1 MHTKEV
7 REASMEFAC
16 IPYQRLLTET
26 ERMLMDEKE
35 IAYVEQQAVF
45 KAEQLKHNQQKKEDN
60 LEIE

>member
-1 MHTKEV
+1 
-7 REASMEFAC
+7 MEFAC